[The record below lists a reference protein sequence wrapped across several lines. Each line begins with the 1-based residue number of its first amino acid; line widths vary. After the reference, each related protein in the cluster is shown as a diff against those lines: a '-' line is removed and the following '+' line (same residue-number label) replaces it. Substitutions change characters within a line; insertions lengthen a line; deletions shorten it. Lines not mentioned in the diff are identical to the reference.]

1 MNNRANF
8 FYGLPNSRLFFSFLH
23 LQWGKIYWEML
34 KVASLA
40 AHRRSWRGCS
50 SLLYLKTSPKMKIES
65 VKAEREKKSTSRK
78 ELTSTGCCNK

>member
-1 MNNRANF
+1 
-8 FYGLPNSRLFFSFLH
+8 
-23 LQWGKIYWEML
+23 ML

-65 VKAEREKKSTSRK
+65 VKAERKKKYKPQGTHKHR
-78 ELTSTGCCNK
+78 LLQ